1 MMKQKEGNRIG
12 KREKL
17 GSNVVSTEAP
27 GSAMGNSEDEINLR
41 AVPSWVGRSGITP
54 LLISPWKEIASGKG
68 QKTE

>member
-1 MMKQKEGNRIG
+1 MKEKEGNRIG

-41 AVPSWVGRSGITP
+41 AVPSWV
-54 LLISPWKEIASGKG
+54 
-68 QKTE
+68 